1 MIYQLVNK
9 GELRK
14 RQEWCDLLL
23 GKLHVCQYQKEVDD
37 FSCKKRSLK
46 SSTWVDL
53 DECGWSGGKI
63 KKINE
68 VKKKTKLWWCVSQV
82 CLMVLMMRW
91 VVTKVRKGLFVRHYH
106 KQRITLLQE
115 NNNNKKRVFFVHLLN
130 HKFFVHLN
138 LLFFRISVCFMYGF
152 VCTSP

>member
-1 MIYQLVNK
+1 MV
-9 GELRK
+9 RSPA
-14 RQEWCDLLL
+14 
-23 GKLHVCQYQKEVDD
+23 GKITCVSVP
-37 FSCKKRSLK
+37 KRSGWLFMQEKK
-46 SSTWVDL
+46 SQIFNL
-53 DECGWSGGKI
+53 SGSWWMRMKWRKN

-138 LLFFRISVCFMYGF
+138 LLFFRISVCFIYGF
-152 VCTSP
+152 VYTSP